1 MFEEFKN
8 HIYELITNLDLIG
21 KGNLKFLSMKLDY
34 NYYDTEREN
43 EKNYK
48 NENHNYNASDQE
60 ENFDE
65 DDEANEAEAEAE
77 AEAEEKEN
85 NENEMIHM
93 DHEHNEHH
101 EHIYNNITMN
111 SEFAKQS
118 YNELKNDS
126 SRKFNMND
134 FIYNKSNDNADADDR
149 NIYYNNDDQN
159 N

>member
-8 HIYELITNLDLIG
+8 QIYELITSLDLIG

-34 NYYDTEREN
+34 NYYYTEREN

-48 NENHNYNASDQE
+48 NENNNFDASDQE
-60 ENFDE
+60 DNLDENDGN
-65 DDEANEAEAEAE
+65 DEAEG
-77 AEAEEKEN
+77 EAEEKEL
-85 NENEMIHM
+85 NENEMVDI
-93 DHEHNEHH
+93 DHEHHDY
-101 EHIYNNITMN
+101 IYNNITMN

-134 FIYNKSNDNADADDR
+134 FIYNKSNDNVDDR